1 MSIKKIV
8 GIMSCKGGV
17 GKSTLAVNLAVTLAF
32 FYGKKVGLL
41 DADIHGPNHPK
52 MLGFLQDSK
61 DEMKFGEEK
70 LVPKKCHGILSMSMG
85 YFLNSNSSVLL
96 RGPMASN
103 TVNYFLKKTDWGCL
117 DILIVDFPPGT
128 GDIYL
133 SMLRDITFDC
143 VYLITTPQ
151 LVSIEDLRRSISM
164 LKKFDVYILGILE
177 NMKYYKCNNCKVI
190 NHIYGKNNEVKMLAD
205 SFNIPFIHELPL
217 DVVISNSSNSGTPFV
232 LSSSSENLSSV
243 LKSIAKNL
251 L

>member
-17 GKSTLAVNLAVTLAF
+17 GKSTLAINLAVALSL
-32 FYGKKVGLL
+32 FYGKKIGLL
-41 DADIHGPNHPK
+41 DADIHGPNHPR
-52 MLGFLQDSK
+52 MLGFLQEDK
-61 DEMKFGEEK
+61 MKLGEEK

-103 TVNYFLKKTDWGCL
+103 TVNYFFKKTAWGCL
-117 DILIVDFPPGT
+117 DILIIDFPPGT

-143 VYLITTPQ
+143 VFLITTPQ

-177 NMKYYKCNNCKVI
+177 NMKYYKCNNCQVI
-190 NHIYGKNNEVKMLAD
+190 NHVYGKNDEVKTLAEN
-205 SFNIPFIHELPL
+205 FNIPFIYELPL
-217 DVVISNSSNSGTPFV
+217 DQIISNSSNSGIPFV
-232 LSSSSENLSSV
+232 LSNSTDHLSSV
-243 LKSIAKNL
+243 LKNIAEKL
-251 L
+251 I